1 MPLFRL
7 DGVEGAIGLIPAAT
21 AKAAGGGRKGTSAG
35 GGRPL
40 TEHALH
46 PDEAADE
53 AVEVNV
59 HVFVCVAHGNDVV
72 ELAVEVEACGGR
84 P

>member
-21 AKAAGGGRKGTSAG
+21 AKAAG